1 MNNNYFSKQ
10 LLEEKYSSVLSQ
22 LIECENDNLLL
33 AQVCKSAFMDL
44 VSTIDP
50 YSIEEFTDMDIPYS
64 RIYNDFYYY
73 YTGAT
78 YGKSMEVCNIVEH
91 YSNDKAF
98 VEKMLKHAEHY
109 LNSIGVAA

>member
-1 MNNNYFSKQ
+1 MNKIFLNKQ

-22 LIECENDNLLL
+22 LVECGNENLLL
-33 AQVCKSAFMDL
+33 AQVCESAFMDL
-44 VSTIDP
+44 LSTLDP
-50 YSIEEFTDMDIPYS
+50 NSIHESTDMNIPYS
-64 RIYNDFYYY
+64 KIYIDFSEYYSG
-73 YTGAT
+73 TT